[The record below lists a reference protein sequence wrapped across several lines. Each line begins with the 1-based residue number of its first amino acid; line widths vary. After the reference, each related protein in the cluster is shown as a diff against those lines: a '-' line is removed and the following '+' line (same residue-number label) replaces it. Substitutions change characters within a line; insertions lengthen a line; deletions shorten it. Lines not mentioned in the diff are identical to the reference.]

1 VLEFKQENPLR
12 FVGCCG
18 AYCKTCKVFIQKFC
32 RGCKL
37 GYTEGD
43 RDINKAKCLMKVCC
57 FKEKKLEFCGDCPDY
72 KQCKIIHDFYN
83 KNGYKYKK
91 YRQSL
96 EFIQNKGYDEFLR
109 LAERWKGAYG
119 KLI

>member
-1 VLEFKQENPLR
+1 
-12 FVGCCG
+12 
-18 AYCKTCKVFIQKFC
+18 
-32 RGCKL
+32 
-37 GYTEGD
+37 
-43 RDINKAKCLMKVCC
+43 MKVCC
-57 FKEKKLEFCGDCPDY
+57 FKEKKLETCGDCSDY